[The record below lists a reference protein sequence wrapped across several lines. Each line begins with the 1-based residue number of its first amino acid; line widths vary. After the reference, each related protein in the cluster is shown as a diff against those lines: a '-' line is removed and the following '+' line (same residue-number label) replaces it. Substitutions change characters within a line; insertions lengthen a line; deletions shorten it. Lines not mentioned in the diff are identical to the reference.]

1 MFKILGGDGKEYG
14 PVSTDTVREWI
25 LQGRAS
31 AVTPVRHAE
40 AAEWQT
46 LSAFPELA
54 VLLPAAALPINVT
67 IPTSHLA
74 IWSLVLG
81 VLGFFCLITG
91 PVGVVLGF
99 MARARI
105 KQSEGRL
112 GGGGL
117 ALGGIVAGGLS
128 VLLIVGSVVV
138 LLPAMRRAQ
147 AQTFQRV
154 HQINCVNNLKQLGL
168 AVRLYSGDNAD
179 IYPAATNWG
188 DAILNNAGSRKIFN
202 CPGVTNQTGSS
213 YAFNALLSG
222 MKEDEIAPDTVMLF
236 ESDAG
241 WNASGGADLMITNAR
256 HGNLWAIAFA
266 DGSVQQFPAARFPTL
281 RWNPISTNQSSTNNN

>member
-31 AVTPVRHAE
+31 AVTPVRREDAS
-40 AAEWQT
+40 EWQT

-54 VLLPAAALPINVT
+54 ALLPAVALPINVT

-99 MARARI
+99 RARARI
-105 KQSEGRL
+105 KRSQGKL
-112 GGGGL
+112 GGNGL
-117 ALGGIVAGGLS
+117 ALGGILAGALS
-128 VLLIVGSVVV
+128 LLLIVGSVAV
-138 LLPAMRRAQ
+138 LVPAMRKTQ

-154 HQINCVNNLKQLGL
+154 HAINCINNLKQLGL

-188 DAILNNAGSRKIFN
+188 DAILNNVGSRRIFFFF
-202 CPGVTNQTGSS
+202 GVTNQAGA

-222 MKEDEIAPDTVMLF
+222 LKEAEIAPDTVMIF
-236 ESDAG
+236 ESDSG
-241 WNASGGADLMITNAR
+241 WNASGGAELMITNAR
-256 HGNLWAIAFA
+256 HNNLWVIAFA
-266 DGSVQQFPAARFPTL
+266 DGSVQQLRATRLKTL